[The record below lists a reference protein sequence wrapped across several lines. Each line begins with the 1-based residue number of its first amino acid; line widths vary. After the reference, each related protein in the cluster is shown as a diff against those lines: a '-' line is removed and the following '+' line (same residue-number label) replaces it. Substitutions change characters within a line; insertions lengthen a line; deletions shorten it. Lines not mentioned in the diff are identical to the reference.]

1 MPAYAENV
9 KTVTREALAD
19 HTGDQY
25 KFVVQS
31 GGRGFA
37 LAGAGVRAFGVL
49 LNKPS
54 TTALSDGSLSTNSGF
69 SDGSGG
75 TIAIIDAGGTAP
87 LVSGAAI
94 TAGAAVMS
102 DAGGRAVTATATNNI
117 VGYAE
122 QAATGAG
129 ELIAVTLTDGGVAA

>member
-1 MPAYAENV
+1 MPAYVENV

-37 LAGAGVRAFGVL
+37 LATAGVKAFGVL

-54 TTALSDGSLSTNSGF
+54 NGVGASTNSGF
-69 SDGSGG
+69 SDGKGG
-75 TIAIIDAGGTAP
+75 TIALIEAGGTAP
-87 LVSGAAI
+87 VVAGAAI

-102 DAGGRAVTATATNNI
+102 DANGLAVTATATNNI
-117 VGYAE
+117 IGYAE
-122 QAATGAG
+122 EAATGTG
-129 ELIAVTLTDGGVAA
+129 EIIAVTLTDGGVAA